1 MEELKSVVFQM
12 EKNKNLG
19 PDGLLVDFY
28 QHFWDVIKWDL
39 KDLLDDFHKGVLDIS
54 RLNYGI
60 ITLVP
65 KTKDAKQIQ
74 KFRPICLLNVI
85 FKIITKVLMNKLSKM
100 VNPIIS
106 QTQTSFIKGR
116 YIMEGVVVLHEA
128 LNSIHHK
135 KIECPY
141 F

>member
-135 KIECPY
+135 K
-141 F
+141 